1 MLKNIATAHCEF
13 TTQHESMVRYNI
25 VYNVN
30 NLIDF
35 FDNDWKG
42 IRKRTEK
49 RNIYICD
56 KHYTD

>member
-1 MLKNIATAHCEF
+1 MLKNIETACCECK
-13 TTQHESMVRYNI
+13 TQHESMVRYNI

-42 IRKRTEK
+42 IRKRIEK
-49 RNIYICD
+49 RNIYICE